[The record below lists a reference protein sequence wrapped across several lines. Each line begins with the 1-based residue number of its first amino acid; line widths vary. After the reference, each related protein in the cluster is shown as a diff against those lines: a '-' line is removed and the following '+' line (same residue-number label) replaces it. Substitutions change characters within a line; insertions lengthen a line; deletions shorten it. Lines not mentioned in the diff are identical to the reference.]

1 MRTVPPGRIML
12 TPTARGKAPRRCVV
26 RRRPS
31 ASSQRAWSMTSSGSL
46 QSPPRLLVTAGPT
59 HEPID
64 SVRYLANR
72 SSGRLGIAI
81 ADEAARRGWRTTML
95 LGPSSRTSENT
106 SVEVHRFRTTAD
118 LQTLLEAHF
127 PHCDILIMA
136 AAVADYRPAG
146 PQPQGKIRRTEQ
158 GLSLALEPT
167 PDLLAGLSAGKRS
180 DQLLVG
186 FALEPADRLEESARS
201 KLARKGLDA
210 IVANTLETMDSESIE
225 ATVFYSTGD
234 AVWTGGCILKPEF
247 AGWLLDRLGKR

>member
-1 MRTVPPGRIML
+1 
-12 TPTARGKAPRRCVV
+12 
-26 RRRPS
+26 
-31 ASSQRAWSMTSSGSL
+31 MTSSGSL

-106 SVEVHRFRTTAD
+106 SVEVHRFRTAAD
-118 LQTLLEAHF
+118 LQALLEAHF

-136 AAVADYRPAG
+136 AAVADYRPAS
-146 PQPQGKIRRTEQ
+146 PLPDDKIRRTDQ

-167 PDLLAGLSAGKRS
+167 PDLLAGLSIRKRS
-180 DQLLVG
+180 GQLLIG
-186 FALEPADRLEESARS
+186 FALEPESRLEASARS

-210 IVANTLETMDSESIE
+210 IVANPLETMDSEEIE
-225 ATVFYSTGD
+225 ATVFLASGQMID
-234 AVWTGGCILKPEF
+234 AGSRRPKADF
-247 AGWLLDRLGKR
+247 AAWLLGVIERLDR